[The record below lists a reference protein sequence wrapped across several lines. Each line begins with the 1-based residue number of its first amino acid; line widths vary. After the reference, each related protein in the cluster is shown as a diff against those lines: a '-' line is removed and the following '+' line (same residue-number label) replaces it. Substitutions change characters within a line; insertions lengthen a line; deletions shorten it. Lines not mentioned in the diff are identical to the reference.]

1 VTSTT
6 RDSNEF
12 DVLIIGSGPAGATY
26 ARTIGDALPAARI
39 LMVEVGPAIPGR
51 RGEHTQNMAGAD
63 RTAAQLLTQGPDTG
77 IERAAA
83 LAGLAPGLD
92 PSLEF
97 RQTILPGLFFLDPR
111 PKLADGEAGLPA
123 ASMASGIGG
132 MGIHWGTGCPRPQQ
146 SERIPFI
153 PGDSLDAA
161 LDHAEQLL
169 RVTKI
174 DNGTGLAAALR
185 EAMADEFNGP
195 GLAPVEFGASAT
207 HWEGDRL
214 VFSGTGMILGELEQA
229 VPGFE
234 LRAET
239 LARRVLV
246 EDATAVG
253 AELQDR
259 RSGAVYQVRAASVVV
274 CADGLR
280 TPQVLF
286 ASGIRPRALGHYLNE
301 HFQMISFLML
311 DDEFDPAGYPLGD
324 KNLAGVRIP
333 FSDAR
338 PMQGGVIAMAN
349 SPFNLQLGDDLSTAR
364 LGVVAWYAAKDIQ
377 FSDAVEFSDTE
388 TDFYG
393 MPKMTIHYSH
403 TAKDLATIE
412 SMRKNSVRSA
422 SRIGVLTEEPTL
434 AAGGSSLH
442 YQGTVRMGARDDGD
456 SVCDPYL
463 RVWEVDHLY
472 VGGNGVIPTATAANP
487 TLTMVALAWRAANQ
501 LVQELRDAVHPPLPS
516 EPCLTTKPS
525 TDELPWRKIETAE

>member
-1 VTSTT
+1 VTTTT
-6 RDSNEF
+6 RDSGNF

-39 LMVEVGPAIPGR
+39 LMVEVGPAIPGP
-51 RGEHTQNMAGAD
+51 RGDHTQNMADAD

-77 IERAAA
+77 VERAAA
-83 LAGLAPGLD
+83 LADIAPGID

-97 RQTILPGLFFLDPR
+97 RQTVLPGLFFVDPQ
-111 PKLADGEAGLPA
+111 PTLAHGEVGLPV

-132 MGIHWGTGCPRPQQ
+132 MGIHWGTSCPRPQQ

-153 PGDSLDAA
+153 PDDSLDAA

-174 DNGTGLAAALR
+174 DDGTGLTAALR
-185 EAMADEFNGP
+185 KAMADEFNGP
-195 GLAPVEFGASAT
+195 GLAPVELGASAT
-207 HWEGDRL
+207 HWEGDQF
-214 VFSGTGMILGELEQA
+214 VFSGTGVILGELEQT

-246 EDATAVG
+246 EDGIAVG

-259 RSGAVYQVRAASVVV
+259 RSGAAYEVRAARVVV

-301 HFQMISFLML
+301 HLQMNSFLML
-311 DDEFDPAGYPLGD
+311 NDEFDPAGYPADD

-338 PMQGGVIAMAN
+338 PMQGGVVAMAT
-349 SPFNLQLGDDLSTAR
+349 SPYSLQLGDDLATAR
-364 LGVVAWYAAKDIQ
+364 LAVVAWYAAKDIQ

-393 MPKMTIHYSH
+393 MPKMAIRYSH
-403 TAKDLATIE
+403 TPKDLATIE

-422 SRIGVLTEEPTL
+422 SRIGALTEEPAL
-434 AAGGSSLH
+434 AVGGSSLH
-442 YQGTVRMGARDDGD
+442 YQGTVRMGAWDDGESICD
-456 SVCDPYL
+456 SYL

-472 VGGNGVIPTATAANP
+472 LGGNGVIPTATAANP

-501 LVQELRDAVHPPLPS
+501 LVQELRDAG
-516 EPCLTTKPS
+516 
-525 TDELPWRKIETAE
+525 A

>member
-1 VTSTT
+1 MTSN
-6 RDSNEF
+6 DEF

-39 LMVEVGPAIPGR
+39 LMVEVGPAIPGP
-51 RGEHTQNMAGAD
+51 RGEHTQNMADAD
-63 RTAAQLLTQGPDTG
+63 RTAAQLLTQGPDSG

-83 LAGLAPGLD
+83 LADIAPGID

-111 PKLADGEAGLPA
+111 PTLADGEAGLPA

-132 MGIHWGTGCPRPQQ
+132 MGIHWGTSCPRPHQ

-153 PGDSLDAA
+153 ADDSLDAA

-169 RVTKI
+169 GVTKI
-174 DNGTGLAAALR
+174 HDGAGLITAMR
-185 EAMADEFNGP
+185 KAMADEFNGP

-207 HWEGDRL
+207 HRADDRL
-214 VFSGTGMILGELEQA
+214 VFSGTGVILGELEQT

-246 EDATAVG
+246 EDGTAVG

-259 RSGAVYQVRAASVVV
+259 RSGAVYQVSAARVVV

-286 ASGIRPRALGHYLNE
+286 ASGIRPRALGHHLNE
-301 HFQMISFLML
+301 HFQMTAFLML
-311 DDEFDPAGYPLGD
+311 ADEFDPARYPLD
-324 KNLAGVRIP
+324 DENLAGVRIP

-338 PMQGGVIAMAN
+338 PMQGGVVTLAN
-349 SPFNLQLGDDLSTAR
+349 SPYKVELGEDLPISR
-364 LGVVAWYAAKDIQ
+364 LGVVVWYAAKDIQ
-377 FSDAVEFSDTE
+377 FSDAVEFSDSE

-393 MPKMTIHYSH
+393 MPKMTIRYSH

-422 SRIGVLTEEPTL
+422 SRIGALTEEPTL

-442 YQGTVRMGARDDGD
+442 YQGTVRMGASNDGE

-463 RVWEVDHLY
+463 RVWEIDHLY
-472 VGGNGVIPTATAANP
+472 VGGNGVIPTSTAANP

-501 LVQELRDAVHPPLPS
+501 LVQELGGT
-516 EPCLTTKPS
+516 E
-525 TDELPWRKIETAE
+525 